1 MNTLLSSKQPFKL
14 LNSRKLLY
22 YVSNPRLLSEDST
35 HSILP
40 PLTSSVYLGVDPTA
54 DSIHI
59 GNYVSFL
66 VLNHFRLAG
75 INPIVIFGGATGLI
89 GDPSGRKT
97 ERK

>member
-1 MNTLLSSKQPFKL
+1 MSKLIYKQPFKL
-14 LNSRKLLY
+14 LNQRKLLY
-22 YVSNPRLLSEDST
+22 YVSNPRLMQEESVDHIFPSQKDT
-35 HSILP
+35 G
-40 PLTSSVYLGVDPTA
+40 VYLGVDPTA

-75 INPIVIFGGATGLI
+75 LSPILIFGGATGLI

-97 ERK
+97 ERQ

>member
-1 MNTLLSSKQPFKL
+1 MLPL
-14 LNSRKLLY
+14 LNK
-22 YVSNPRLLSEDST
+22 SENQT
-35 HSILP
+35 
-40 PLTSSVYLGVDPTA
+40 SVYLGMDPTA

-66 VLNHFRLAG
+66 CLNHLRLAG
-75 INPIVIFGGATGLI
+75 FAPILIFGGATGLV

>member
-1 MNTLLSSKQPFKL
+1 M
-14 LNSRKLLY
+14 
-22 YVSNPRLLSEDST
+22 
-35 HSILP
+35 
-40 PLTSSVYLGVDPTA
+40 YLGVDPTA

-75 INPIVIFGGATGLI
+75 LNPILIFGGATGLI

-97 ERK
+97 ER

>member
-1 MNTLLSSKQPFKL
+1 MKNTLQQPFKL
-14 LNSRKLLY
+14 LNQRKLLY
-22 YVSNPRLLSEDST
+22 YVSNPRILSEDSV
-35 HSILP
+35 SSMLP
-40 PLTSSVYLGVDPTA
+40 PQSSVYLGVDPTA

-75 INPIVIFGGATGLI
+75 INPILIFGGATGLI

>member
-1 MNTLLSSKQPFKL
+1 M
-14 LNSRKLLY
+14 
-22 YVSNPRLLSEDST
+22 SNPRLLSEDSVD
-35 HSILP
+35 SMLP
-40 PLTSSVYLGVDPTA
+40 PHSSVYLGVDPTA

-75 INPIVIFGGATGLI
+75 INPILIFGGATGLI

>member
-1 MNTLLSSKQPFKL
+1 M
-14 LNSRKLLY
+14 
-22 YVSNPRLLSEDST
+22 SNPRLLQEDSLEQIFPT
-35 HSILP
+35 TKDP
-40 PLTSSVYLGVDPTA
+40 TSVYLGVDPTA

-75 INPIVIFGGATGLI
+75 LSPILIFGGATGLI

-97 ERK
+97 ERQ